1 MYKEKMHIYTYFYQ
15 IFYTYFY
22 QIYFAMENE
31 KPSFHETLMVAL
43 AAIVMTFFF
52 LKIVFF

>member
-1 MYKEKMHIYTYFYQ
+1 MHIYTYFYQ